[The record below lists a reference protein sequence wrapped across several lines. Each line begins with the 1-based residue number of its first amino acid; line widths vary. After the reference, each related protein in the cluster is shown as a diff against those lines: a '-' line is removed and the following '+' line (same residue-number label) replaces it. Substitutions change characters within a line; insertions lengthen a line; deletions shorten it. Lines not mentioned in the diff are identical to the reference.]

1 MTDLVQGSLFIW
13 ILRDTERMGELF
25 DFDGT
30 ITGHAGW
37 MVARDQP
44 FYTSAWLVYFI
55 QIYII
60 LFYHFLFHNIYKV
73 RGQASLGQHVRL
85 PP

>member
-1 MTDLVQGSLFIW
+1 
-13 ILRDTERMGELF
+13 MGELF

-44 FYTSAWLVYFI
+44 FYTSAWFVDWTMTFSISIIKIFI
-55 QIYII
+55 VFM
-60 LFYHFLFHNIYKV
+60 LHNIYKV

>member
-1 MTDLVQGSLFIW
+1 
-13 ILRDTERMGELF
+13 MGELF

-60 LFYHFLFHNIYKV
+60 F
-73 RGQASLGQHVRL
+73 
-85 PP
+85 